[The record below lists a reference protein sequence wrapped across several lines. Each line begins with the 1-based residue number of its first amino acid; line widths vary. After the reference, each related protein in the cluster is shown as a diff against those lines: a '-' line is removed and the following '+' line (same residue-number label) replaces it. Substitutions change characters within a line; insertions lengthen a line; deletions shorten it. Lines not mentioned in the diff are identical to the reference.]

1 THVMYSAADTAPPD
15 MSTLSLHDAL
25 PISTLM
31 VKAGKC
37 SSLCMSRYARPLSP
51 GHRNYRRPGVETSMS
66 SLKPNLPTTSTR
78 TSQFNS
84 DEIDLGYLLAVCL
97 DNKWLIAVST
107 FLVTL
112 VGVSY

>member
-84 DEIDLGYLLAVCL
+84 RSEEHTSELQSREKHVCRLLLEKRKKA
-97 DNKWLIAVST
+97 
-107 FLVTL
+107 
-112 VGVSY
+112 